1 VRLDGMLTSNSDF
14 VDELVEKVRSLE
26 GVKRVDNHIVVEF
39 LNQDWNI

>member
-1 VRLDGMLTSNSDF
+1 MLASSGDF
-14 VDELVEKVRSLE
+14 VDEIVEQVRRLE